1 MAARSLS
8 SLPSS
13 HQTSEFFVPS
23 DPLVDRVLEYLA
35 QQDFGLLCE
44 SCTAMLRLRNALIAF
59 PKGGDDRG

>member
-13 HQTSEFFVPS
+13 YQTSEIFVPS

-35 QQDFGLLCE
+35 QQDCRLLCK
-44 SCTAMLRLRNALIAF
+44 SCTAMLRLRNALIVF
-59 PKGGDDRG
+59 PKGEEHD